1 MKRIFL
7 ATAALVLAAGV
18 ASAQT
23 STTTTAPSATTPPV
37 VSSDTKKDTTPAAKT
52 TEKKAEHGVTK
63 DAAKK
68 PAVKTDHSAAA
79 PSKTAKPEAEKAS
92 EPAKKL

>member
-23 STTTTAPSATTPPV
+23 TTTAPSATTPPV
-37 VSSDTKKDTTPAAKT
+37 ASSEVKKDVAPTAKT
-52 TEKKAEHGVTK
+52 NGKKAEHGVTK

-68 PAVKTDHSAAA
+68 PAVTKDRSAAS